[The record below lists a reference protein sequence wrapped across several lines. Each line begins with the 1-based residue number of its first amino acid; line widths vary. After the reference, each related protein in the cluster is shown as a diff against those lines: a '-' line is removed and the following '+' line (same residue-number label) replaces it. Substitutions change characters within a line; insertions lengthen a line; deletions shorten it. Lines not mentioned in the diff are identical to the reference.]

1 MINETLVKL
10 LISKNIT
17 ISSIESFTGGLAAS
31 KIVEIPGSSKIFPGS
46 LVSYSSLIKE
56 EILGVDKKIIDEY
69 SVISN
74 ECLKEMLVKGKAM
87 FNTDIVIAF
96 TGNAGPSTIEDT
108 TLGLCFMGIYYKNNF
123 YLYKKEYKNES
134 RNEIRNKS
142 VDFIFEEII
151 KLLKNE

>member
-1 MINETLVKL
+1 MINEDLVKL

-56 EILGVDKKIIDEY
+56 NVLGVDKNIIEKY
-69 SVISN
+69 TVISK
-74 ECLKEMLVKGKAM
+74 ECVIEMLKKGKEMFKS
-87 FNTDIVIAF
+87 DIVIAF
-96 TGNAGPSTIEDT
+96 SGNAGPSSIEDT
-108 TLGLCFMGIYYKNNF
+108 TLGLCFMGIFYKDEL
-123 YLYKKEYKNES
+123 YIYKKEYKNMS

-151 KLLKNE
+151 KLLK

>member
-1 MINETLVKL
+1 MINEDLVKL

-56 EILGVDKKIIDEY
+56 NVLGVDKNIIEKY
-69 SVISN
+69 TVISK
-74 ECLKEMLVKGKAM
+74 ECVIEMLKKGKEMFKS
-87 FNTDIVIAF
+87 DIIIAF
-96 TGNAGPSTIEDT
+96 SGNAGPSSIEDT
-108 TLGLCFMGIYYKNNF
+108 TLGLCFMGIFYKDEL
-123 YLYKKEYKNES
+123 YIYKKEYKNVS

-151 KLLKNE
+151 KLLK